1 MTTRIGFRLVLL
13 IALGLLFTIPFLFL
27 GFVSMERRQYR
38 DQAVAEVAR
47 STAGSQ
53 RIAGP
58 FLIVPYRTRI
68 LSEEVGPAGR
78 GKVVHERIEDDE
90 LVLLPESLA
99 ITSRFAMEERHR
111 GIFPVRLYRGD
122 VRLTGAFALPEK
134 PEGVRGEWVAWGT
147 PYLSVGVSDP
157 RGMREVPEV
166 EVAGKPHVSE
176 PGTGTA
182 WLGSGLQARVPEAT
196 PDGVARSVPF
206 AFDVALMGTQSFDV
220 VPVGRST
227 TVQLSSPW
235 PHPSFSGRFLPDSRT
250 VRADGFDARWQM
262 SRFATDIEDL
272 LRKPEEQ
279 RANELA
285 QMAFGVE
292 FIDPVD
298 AYRLTDR
305 ALKYG
310 MLFVLLTFTAFFLFE
325 VLGGVVLHPVQYGLV
340 GAALT
345 MFFLLLLSLSEH
357 LPYVI
362 AYVSAS
368 LACIGLMT
376 FYLVHAL
383 KGWSRALGFAA
394 GLALLY
400 ALLYVVMQSQDYA
413 LLLGSALLFSVL
425 AFVMLSTRRLDWTQ
439 GPASPK
445 RG

>member
-1 MTTRIGFRLVLL
+1 MTTRIGARLVLL
-13 IALGLLFTIPFLFL
+13 ILLGLLFTVPFLFL

-38 DQAVAEVAR
+38 DEAVADVAR
-47 STAGSQ
+47 SSAGSQ

-58 FLIVPYRTRI
+58 FLILPYRSRVVRD
-68 LSEEVGPAGR
+68 EVGPAGR
-78 GKVVHERIEDDE
+78 GTILQERFEDGQ
-90 LVLLPESLA
+90 LVLLPESLSVS
-99 ITSRFAMEERHR
+99 SRFAMEERRR
-111 GIFPVRLYRGD
+111 GIHPVRLYRGK
-122 VRLTGAFALPEK
+122 VHLSGTFALPAK
-134 PEGVRGEWVAWGT
+134 LEGIRGEWISWGT
-147 PYLSVGVSDP
+147 PHVAVGVSDP
-157 RGMREVPEV
+157 RGMREVPQV
-166 EVAGKPHVSE
+166 SIAGAVHGSE
-176 PGTGTA
+176 PGTGTS

-196 PDGVARSVPF
+196 PDGTARLIPF
-206 AFDVALMGTQSFDV
+206 AFDVALMGTQSFEV

-227 TVQLSSPW
+227 SVELASPW
-235 PHPSFSGRFLPDSRT
+235 PHPSFSGHFLPDART
-250 VRADGFDARWQM
+250 VRADGFEARWQL

-272 LRKPEEQ
+272 LARAEDQ
-279 RANELA
+279 RASALA

-325 VLGGVVLHPVQYGLV
+325 VLGGVLMHPVQYGLT

-357 LPYVI
+357 LPYLV
-362 AYVSAS
+362 AYLVASA
-368 LACIGLMT
+368 ACIGLMT
-376 FYLVHAL
+376 FYLAHAL

-413 LLLGSALLFSVL
+413 LLLGSGLLFSVL
-425 AFVMLSTRRLDWTQ
+425 AFVMLSTRRLDWGQ
-439 GPASPK
+439 GGNPVK
-445 RG
+445 RA

>member
-1 MTTRIGFRLVLL
+1 MTTRIGVRLVLL
-13 IALGLLFTIPFLFL
+13 IVLGLLFTIPFLFL

-38 DQAVAEVAR
+38 DQAVADVAR

-58 FLIVPYRTRI
+58 FLILPYRTRI
-68 LSEEVGPAGR
+68 VREEVGPASR
-78 GKVVHERIEDDE
+78 GKIVHEQFEE
-90 LVLLPESLA
+90 AQLVLLPESLSVS
-99 ITSRFAMEERHR
+99 SRFAMEERRR
-111 GIFPVRLYRGD
+111 GIYPVRLYRGK
-122 VRLTGAFALPEK
+122 VHLSGAFTLPAK
-134 PEGVRGEWVAWGT
+134 LEGIRGEWVAWGT
-147 PYLSVGVSDP
+147 PHLAVGVSDS
-157 RGMREVPEV
+157 RGMREVPQVSIGGEV
-166 EVAGKPHVSE
+166 RRTE
-176 PGTGTA
+176 PGTGTS
-182 WLGSGLQARVPEAT
+182 WLGSGLQARVLEAT
-196 PDGVARSVPF
+196 PDGTARMLPF
-206 AFDVALMGTQSFDV
+206 AFDVALVGTQAFEV

-227 TVQLSSPW
+227 SVQLASPW
-235 PHPSFSGRFLPDSRT
+235 PHPSFSGRFLPDART
-250 VRADGFDARWQM
+250 VRADGFDARWQL

-279 RANELA
+279 RARELA

-325 VLGGVVLHPVQYGLV
+325 VLGGVLLHPVQYGLV

-357 LPYVI
+357 LPYLV
-362 AYVSAS
+362 AYLVASA
-368 LACIGLMT
+368 ACIGLMT
-376 FYLVHAL
+376 FYLAHAL
-383 KGWSRALGFAA
+383 QGWSRALGFAA

-413 LLLGSALLFSVL
+413 LLLGAVLLFSVL
-425 AFVMLSTRRLDWTQ
+425 AFVMLSTRRLDWTKS
-439 GPASPK
+439 GPAS
-445 RG
+445 GHD